1 MNFQNRK
8 RLTDLENEL
17 KVAVGKRWGRR
28 GVWDGHVHFAVF
40 KMDNQ
45 QGPTVWHVEL
55 SSCHAAVWMGGASGE
70 NGYMYI
76 PGRMDT
82 CIYRG
87 GWIYVYMCG
96 WGFVVAQMVYT
107 CNAGDP
113 GSIPRLG
120 RNSGEGNGY
129 PFQHFAWRI
138 P

>member
-1 MNFQNRK
+1 MD
-8 RLTDLENEL
+8 TCIY
-17 KVAVGKRWGRR
+17 R
-28 GVWDGHVHFAVF
+28 GGWTHVYTGEDGH
-40 KMDNQ
+40 
-45 QGPTVWHVEL
+45 
-55 SSCHAAVWMGGASGE
+55 
-70 NGYMYI
+70 MYI

-87 GWIYVYMCG
+87 GWTHVYTGEDGHMYTRVAG
-96 WGFVVAQMVYT
+96 ASLVAQMVYT

-120 RNSGEGNGY
+120 RNPGEGNGY